1 MKTSYLHQ
9 TILRKFSKISL
20 IINYT
25 VIICLFGLL
34 SHTTNSMAANKGELR
49 IGGSGT
55 DLSTMSI
62 LCKAFSATNSE
73 IRCVILKSLGSGG
86 GIRAVQSAKLDI
98 GLTSR
103 PLKKKEYSPGLKIIQ
118 YARTPLVFVVEKS
131 NPVNSITSTQLA
143 NLYSGKQLRWSNG
156 NVARPILRPT
166 RDSDSL
172 LVMKE
177 LPSLRKSLV
186 AARQRRG
193 VSVGTTDQVA
203 AEMLANV
210 PGAFGTTS
218 LAVILSEQRPLK
230 PLTLDNVAPT
240 IENAKKNLYRFQK
253 KLFLVYKAPVTP
265 LIKKYLKFI
274 QSPEGMKILEQTGHI
289 NIGFAIH

>member
-1 MKTSYLHQ
+1 MKTLYLHQ
-9 TILRKFSKISL
+9 AHLRKPGKISIKSVL
-20 IINYT
+20 TII
-25 VIICLFGLL
+25 VCLSGLL
-34 SHTTNSMAANKGELR
+34 LHTSNGIAAEKTELR

-55 DLSTMSI
+55 DLATMKL
-62 LCKAFSATNSE
+62 LCKQFTLINSE
-73 IRCVILKSLGSGG
+73 ARCVVLRSLGSGG
-86 GIRAVQSAKLDI
+86 GVRGVLTDNLEI

-103 PLKKKEYSPGLKIIQ
+103 PLKKKEYSPGLNIIQ
-118 YARTPLVFVVEKS
+118 YASTPLVFVVEKS

-143 NLYSGKQLRWSNG
+143 DLYSGKQLRWPNG
-156 NVARPILRPT
+156 SVARPILRPT

-172 LVMKE
+172 LIIKE
-177 LPSLRKSLV
+177 LPALKKSLV

-203 AEMLANV
+203 ADMLANV

-230 PLTLDNVAPT
+230 ALTLDNVAPT
-240 IENAKKNLYRFQK
+240 IENANKNLYRLQK
-253 KLFLVYKAPVTP
+253 KLFMVYKAPIKP
-265 LIKKYLKFI
+265 LVKKYLEFI

-289 NIGFAIH
+289 NTRFTIR